1 MGCLAPSKSDG
12 EVPASMVGFALGA
25 LHAGMCEWGLG
36 RGANVSK
43 SSKTLLGSSSWLPV
57 PESQQ
62 LASTQAHA
70 SHPEL

>member
-36 RGANVSK
+36 RGDNVGK
-43 SSKTLLGSSSWLPV
+43 SSKTLLGSSSWLV

-62 LASTQAHA
+62 LASTQADA
-70 SHPEL
+70 SHWPEL